1 MELLNFIKE
10 NRIDWQEKLIS
21 KPYCLKVAR
30 DGDYY
35 LLKYNML
42 ESDLNL
48 KLVQEAR
55 GAIFY
60 IKDEVVECV
69 CYPFKKF
76 FNYSEAPAAHID
88 WTSAA
93 VYEKIDGSLMK
104 MWYHND
110 QWHLSTN
117 GTIDAFKAETGMFNT
132 FGSLFEEIVY
142 SNIQDFGRY
151 LDKDYCYMFE
161 LVHPDTRI
169 VIEYEPAV
177 YLLGRRHMTSFKE
190 DNSILSN
197 VDIPFVKHIKRY
209 NLSNLTK
216 CIEFAMTMSK
226 DEEGFVVCDKYF
238 NRIKI
243 KSPEYLIAHR
253 CANNGVITTK
263 RILNMIKDLSMDD
276 FIAYAPHH
284 QGIVDNIRT
293 VLLDMCFDLTQ
304 IWCGRRLYSLYDK
317 KALSIETEDCSPWM
331 RCYFFKKF
339 ENKDLNAFDYLLT
352 IPTKTLAKLVEERF
366 V

>member
-10 NRIDWQEKLIS
+10 NRIDWQEQLMS
-21 KPYCLKVAR
+21 EPYYLKIAR

-60 IKDEVVECV
+60 ITDEKVECV
-69 CYPFKKF
+69 CYPFEKF
-76 FNYSEAPAAHID
+76 FNYSEAPAADID
-88 WTSAA
+88 WTSVA
-93 VYEKIDGSLMK
+93 VYEKVDGSLMK
-104 MWYHND
+104 MWYHQNK
-110 QWHLSTN
+110 WHLSTN
-117 GTIDAFKAETGMFNT
+117 GTIDAFKAETGIFDT
-132 FGSLFEEIVY
+132 FGTLFEKIVY

-177 YLLGRRHMTSFKE
+177 YLLGRRHMTTFKE

-209 NLSNLTK
+209 NLSSLTE
-216 CIEFAMTMSK
+216 CIKFAVTMSK

-263 RILNMIKDLSMDD
+263 RILNMIKDLSIDD
-276 FIAYAPHH
+276 FIAYAPHYQNVVNNI
-284 QGIVDNIRT
+284 QGI
-293 VLLDMCFDLTQ
+293 LEHMSFDLTRAWLVRQ
-304 IWCGRRLYSLYDK
+304 LYSLPDK
-317 KALSIETEDCSPWM
+317 KILSIETEDYNPWM

-339 ENKDLNAFDYLLT
+339 ENKDLTALDYLLT